1 MQFGSEEHEAAIQR
15 TLKAAKAAGK
25 TAAIFCELQSLAVSI
40 ELTLQGTSGEQAK
53 MRLSQGFEM
62 VSIVT
67 DVGALA
73 AAFDRELAAVRGV
86 EVGQARS
93 AY

>member
-1 MQFGSEEHEAAIQR
+1 
-15 TLKAAKAAGK
+15 
-25 TAAIFCELQSLAVSI
+25 
-40 ELTLQGTSGEQAK
+40 
-53 MRLSQGFEM
+53 M

-67 DVGALA
+67 DVGALG

-93 AY
+93 GY